1 MLLKPFSKWVLDFPT
16 LSRLSSEPS
25 SKKARLTLTT
35 DELVVSDDDEI
46 DDTEDFDDSDYL
58 DEGEYEAEEADQW
71 WLHWTYGERFCIWL
85 WKPNKV
91 FGHFHK

>member
-1 MLLKPFSKWVLDFPT
+1 ML
-16 LSRLSSEPS
+16 R
-25 SKKARLTLTT
+25 TT
-35 DELVVSDDDEI
+35 DSWSDSTHWWTFIQESDDDEI

-58 DEGEYEAEEADQW
+58 DEEEYEDEHEK
-71 WLHWTYGERFCIWL
+71 RFCIWF